1 MSAKQRK
8 RLAADPKRYDAA
20 KAREFCERI
29 TEGFSE
35 YQVCQE
41 RGMPSRSIVKG
52 WKKRVPS
59 FQQMIEEAIEDRPAG
74 FVERITMLADK
85 TLDRADKDEMEPDKE
100 EMSRGE
106 ARAHYV
112 GANLLATACR
122 LSIAVARTRR
132 PKVVPQPEEPEV
144 KQPDVTVQPDNVIEF
159 GSKLAKYRGNGKVRN
174 GGR

>member
-1 MSAKQRK
+1 MATTTGK

-29 TEGFSE
+29 TQGFSV

-59 FQQMIEEAIEDRPAG
+59 FEQMIEEAIEDRPAG

-85 TLDRADKDEMEPDKE
+85 TLDRADKELPPGEE

-122 LSIAVARTRR
+122 LSFALQRHRR
-132 PKVVPQPEEPEV
+132 PKVVQPDEPEEKPET
-144 KQPDVTVQPDNVIEF
+144 VTQPDNVIEF
-159 GSKLAKYRGNGKVRN
+159 GAKLAKYRGNGRVRN
-174 GGR
+174 GG

>member
-1 MSAKQRK
+1 
-8 RLAADPKRYDAA
+8 
-20 KAREFCERI
+20 
-29 TEGFSE
+29 
-35 YQVCQE
+35 
-41 RGMPSRSIVKG
+41 MPSRSIVKG
-52 WKKRVPS
+52 WRKRVPS
-59 FQQMIEEAIEDRPAG
+59 FTQMIEEAIEDRPAG
-74 FVERITMLADK
+74 YVERINMLADK
-85 TLDRADKDEMEPDKE
+85 TLDRADRTDKEEMEPGEE

-144 KQPDVTVQPDNVIEF
+144 KQPEATAQPDNVIEF

-174 GGR
+174 GKR